1 MPKSQAGFSLIE
13 LIVAISI
20 LAVIMGLVVPAVFKQ
35 AAKAK
40 KQTTR
45 IAIENVINAIKEFH
59 NDTSVYPAALAD
71 LKVKP
76 ADERMA
82 RRWEGPYID
91 KEPNDAWN
99 NPLVYILN
107 PKGTQPP
114 FDVYSYGPNG
124 EGSPEDEW
132 IRQEVA

>member
-1 MPKSQAGFSLIE
+1 MHKAESGFSLIE

-20 LAVIMGLVVPAVFKQ
+20 LAIIMGLVVPAVFKQ

-40 KQTTR
+40 KQATK

-59 NDTSVYPAALAD
+59 NDTGVYPSTLND

-76 ADERMA
+76 TDERIA
-82 RRWEGPYID
+82 RRWENAYID

-99 NPLVYILN
+99 NPLIYILN

-132 IRQEVA
+132 IRAE